1 MALVKSTNLNLAY
14 VKDKLNN
21 FNEECFINKLSP
33 YAQSQCH
40 GAYSTRLLRAEYT
53 GPMVNVRRSELQG
66 VGSLYWVHFSAD
78 FYGDVNGNLTTLPQ
92 NAGTSLLTWLGGDPE
107 FGGYVTKMYDQS
119 GWGRNISQSVN
130 ELQPTISFN
139 ASTNTPEITYNG
151 TTHFLYS
158 EYGIR
163 SHPPNKLTG
172 DTTSISGAAYEN
184 GTYIASASSFWPG
197 GGWEAWRAFDEF
209 QSTGWHTSESSSSTT
224 YNSNTGQYVGT
235 TTTIAGNNVYSGEWL
250 QIQLP
255 NAIYLSSFTITP
267 RSGNETIRSPRSF
280 VVLGSNNGSTWSLVD
295 EETNINTWSATT
307 VPKHFVVSM
316 PPTSSFNYYRI
327 VIRRVGNN
335 DTSAGLQASVQIMN
349 WNLESRGVPFA
360 NDSAFLQFPDAAL
373 TVNAS
378 STATASASTTLAG
391 GYEPFQAF
399 DRNTATFWHS
409 DGSSYNGTTGV
420 YTGALSTTAN
430 GVSYSGEWLQVQLPF
445 ATILRYFTIAPRSG
459 NETTRSPRS
468 FVVLGSINGST
479 WELVHEET
487 NINDWGA
494 ATKTFAVL
502 RAANS
507 FIYYRIVIRRVGNSD
522 SGSSQSSIQIASWD
536 LYANKG
542 AQTSSYVVDFKPS
555 SVTNVQVLMDQSAN
569 VAYNY
574 SSNGLYLQTG
584 IFRYYTQNNDAQ
596 LNYIA
601 ANVSKRIVSSN
612 KRGTMTLCDNG
623 TFYTTSLT
631 TPSVQSM
638 GSQAFMVGKQPG
650 TGLYVYGGT
659 INEIITFSCDL
670 KDEDIIAYYQ
680 PSSRKLGKLHTLPKI
695 QIINAPKDT
704 NPIPINGTLRVALDG
719 QHLVATTNNTTIS
732 SWNGISAANAPTYF
746 NNGGIR
752 PESPYVNF
760 VGANSQH
767 LNAGSVVLN
776 VNSNG
781 GFTAICLVQFTST
794 VTNYDRVFDFGSGQ
808 ANDNILFARYQSS
821 ANLNFGYFNGTGY
834 SDAVVT
840 STNPIVENE
849 WAVYACRYNA
859 STRLAEIFKNGVQ
872 LVTSTFGTAINDRT
886 TTNGYVARSNWPGDS
901 YPTLNIGGLYMYD
914 SYLTDTQ
921 MGSISNHLI
930 MSTFTSIPY
939 NVSNYTKNIV
949 KRIGSVQSLDNRQG
963 NCMYFP
969 GSYDSYLDIQD
980 MPAPPFS
987 ISFWFKT
994 GSSAGQRI
1002 GGVTPSGRTGGPIYF
1017 ILDNGTNLAIG
1028 QGTQYLSTV
1037 TCTLNTWHHV
1047 AVTYNPDDVITGYV
1061 NGSLVSGTSSVTA
1074 NHVERK
1080 NATRLILGANS
1091 DANSS
1096 SNNFN
1101 GYLYDIRVYD
1111 YLLNSVD
1118 VSRLGTVNG
1127 EQDTTNQLVLKGS
1140 SQYLV
1145 NKTNWYS
1152 KMFVTQVVGS
1162 YTPQQALAD
1171 PVVQLQLAS
1180 TSVLT
1185 TSNHVTYSERIQD
1198 YGSFVFSFE
1207 FLTSS
1212 ANADAVWFYAGATT
1226 PSNMEIYT
1234 QSGTNIGFGIWPSG
1248 AGRGVHVFT
1257 GDTARA
1263 TTRIQDWRN
1272 SDKWTKVMITYN
1284 KSTVGTWT
1292 VNVSGIDVLTYSDP
1306 NLASYLTSSGAYWG
1320 LAARTGGQSM
1330 NAYVRCL
1337 ELSYVPYANSLST
1350 LIPQNT
1356 TMSLPNRMYNNSI
1369 VQSGLA
1375 AYFDPS
1381 NVACYPGVGNAM
1393 ASLVGSVTGTLTG
1406 SYNNTE
1412 VVGTIRLVNTNS
1424 DWTQNTSILQ
1434 LSSIT
1439 NITTVSM
1446 WYYQVS
1452 SPGVNRFLFDAR
1464 TGDGNSYLYGPDS
1477 VGPFWSSGT
1486 LYKNGGSAQSVTWA
1500 NIETLG
1506 AWQNI
1511 TIVATSGVTDDL
1523 TVFGH
1528 LTALRG
1534 GLDVFFGPILIY
1546 NRAITQAENL
1556 QNYNAIKDTLGYPFN
1571 AKASAFY
1578 DSSVDPLSYNAG
1590 KAFDKTLST
1599 FWHGI
1604 EAYNTSTGAY
1614 TGSATTTAGG
1624 ITYSGEWIQ
1633 TRLNSATRLKS
1644 YTITPRQSVDYART
1658 SPRSFVLLGSND
1670 ETTWTLIDERS
1681 SVTNWYYSPKT
1692 FDIARTPVAF
1702 IYFRLVTR
1710 EVGNLTSGGTAQRTV
1725 ILAGWELNAL
1735 SNTISENA
1743 GTKYPIGP
1751 LNSEYPSVALS
1762 STSESLSSQTYGN
1775 GLYIVSASSNHGNT
1789 GFSPFRAFDKAW
1801 GEKCWH
1807 SDNTGKYNTLNGA
1820 YTGSAS
1826 TTVDGSAY
1834 AGEWLQI
1841 QLPTL
1846 IKLSAYRLQ
1855 QRQGYNQLAQTWKVV
1870 GSNDGTNWRT
1880 LDTRTSV
1887 TDIGVQS
1894 DGRDFTV
1901 NSTTAYSIYRIIG
1914 NVAQNTAGAFVVGE
1928 WRLFAVTE
1936 IPGKELGCGEY
1947 IATAS
1952 SNFSPSENQFKIF
1965 DQSIASGNWTISSQL
1980 YNPNYTGGV
1989 TTTVSGVSY
1998 SGEWVQLQ
2006 LPNQIILTSYFLYH
2020 ANNRRPVDF
2029 IVAGSNNGTSWT
2041 LLDSETGANVSSGQ
2055 AFSTSNSGKYSY
2067 FRLIVTKNA
2076 LTSGDFLS
2084 ITEWSL
2090 YDSSVSMSAIAG
2102 KSKGL
2107 VDGLTWKFAQGYLND
2122 TPGYFDTNGYSKI
2135 GRTSD
2140 LTNLTTATNGQYT
2153 SAQTIDTYSLEFTGY
2168 FRPSESGIHTFYTIS
2183 DDCSFVWLGTTALS
2197 GYTTANALVNNGGA
2211 RAAQMRSGNTA
2222 YLTAGTY
2229 YPIRVQFGESSGGQ
2243 SMKMYFKT
2251 PNGTTIENGY
2261 GYFFSSIGTNSAYPA
2276 ESARVIKDLT
2286 NTNADGIYYINCNGN
2301 SEPTYCLMNDK
2312 YDGGGWMM
2320 MMKATRGTT
2329 FQYTANY
2336 WTTANTL
2343 NATDLTRS
2351 DADAKYNA
2359 FNYVPVK
2366 DVMAIFP
2373 DVSSSAYTN
2382 IYGNNGGSLD
2392 LDDGWSWKVN
2402 NWNGSSKTTALAGFQ
2417 SSRNA
2422 SPSNPFL
2429 HTGYSSSV
2437 WSSQPGSFAHVFGGG
2452 THLNNADAFV
2462 RWGYIFNN
2470 QTPDNFGTTDV
2481 VCGIGIPTSGVSGS
2495 ANYSAGD
2502 CPNIGSGGSKTIAL
2516 NRSMR
2521 VEVFGR

>member
-21 FNEECFINKLSP
+21 FNEECFINKLSS

-53 GPMVNVRRSELQG
+53 GPMVNIRR
-66 VGSLYWVHFSAD
+66 GSDNATLD
-78 FYGDVNGNLTTLPQ
+78 FYGDVSGNLTTLPQ
-92 NAGTSLLTWLGGDPE
+92 NAGTSLLTWLGAATG
-107 FGGYVTKMYDQS
+107 FVTKMYDQS
-119 GWGRNISQSVN
+119 GWARNIVQYTNNSF
-130 ELQPTISFN
+130 QPTIAVNSVGRFD
-139 ASTNTPEITYNG
+139 ITYDG

-163 SHPPNKLTG
+163 SHPPTKLTG
-172 DTTSISGAAYEN
+172 DTTAISGAAYEN
-184 GTYIASASSFWPG
+184 GTYIASASSSYG
-197 GGWEAWRAFDEF
+197 GGWEAWKAFDEF
-209 QSTGWHTSESSSSTT
+209 QSTGWHTSESSSSTM
-224 YNSNTGQYVGT
+224 YNTSTGQYVGT
-235 TTTIAGNNVYSGEWL
+235 TTTIAGNTVYSGEWL

-255 NAIYLSSFTITP
+255 NAIYLSSFTIVP
-267 RSGNETIRSPRSF
+267 RAGNETARSPRSF

-373 TVNAS
+373 TSNS
-378 STATASASTTLAG
+378 SLTATASASTTLDG

-399 DRNTATFWHS
+399 DRDAATFWHNS
-409 DGSSYNGTTGV
+409 SSSYNATTGQ
-420 YTGALSTTAN
+420 YAGALSTTAN
-430 GVSYSGEWLQVQLPF
+430 AIAYSGEWLQVRLPF

-459 NETTRSPRS
+459 NESTRSPRS
-468 FVVLGSINGST
+468 FVVLGSIDGST
-479 WELVHEET
+479 WNLVHEET

-522 SGSSQSSIQIASWD
+522 SGSGQSSIQIASWD

-542 AQTSSYVVDFKPS
+542 TQASSYVVDFKPS

-574 SSNGLYLQTG
+574 SSNGLYLSSG

-601 ANVSKRIVSSN
+601 SNVSKRIVSSN

-623 TFYTTSLT
+623 TFYTSTLT

-638 GSQAFMVGKQPG
+638 GSQAFIVGKQPG

-670 KDEDIIAYYQ
+670 KNEDTIAYYQ

-719 QHLVATTNNTTIS
+719 QHLAATTNNTTIS
-732 SWNGISAANAPTYF
+732 SWNRVTATNSPTYYSS
-746 NNGGIR
+746 GGIR

-760 VGANSQH
+760 NGADSEH
-767 LNAGSVVLN
+767 LNAGSTVLN

-781 GFTAICLVQFTST
+781 GFTAVCLVQFTGS
-794 VTNYDRVFDFGSGQ
+794 VGNYDRIFDFGNGQ
-808 ANDNILFARYQSS
+808 ATDNIILARYAGTSNILFTY
-821 ANLNFGYFNGTGY
+821 LNGGSGDDVI
-834 SDAVVT
+834 S
-840 STNPIVENE
+840 STNPITQEE
-849 WAVYACRYNA
+849 WAIFSCRYNA
-859 STRLAEIFKNGVQ
+859 STRLVEIYKNGR
-872 LVTSTFGTAINDRT
+872 LVVSKTSASAINDRT
-886 TTNGYVARSNWPGDS
+886 ISNGYIARSNWSGDT
-901 YPTLNIGGLYMYD
+901 YPNINIGGLYMYD

-949 KRIGSVQSLDNRQG
+949 ARVGSVQSLDNRQG

-994 GSSAGQRI
+994 GSSADQRI
-1002 GGVTPSGRTGGPIYF
+1002 GGLTNSTREGGPTY
-1017 ILDNGTNLAIG
+1017 ILLNSGTSLLIG
-1028 QGTQYLSTV
+1028 QSTSYTSTI
-1037 TCTLNTWHHV
+1037 TCALNTWHHV
-1047 AVTYNPDDVITGYV
+1047 AIVYAANNVFTCYV
-1061 NGSLVSGTSSVTA
+1061 NGSLIPGTSTVTA
-1074 NHVERK
+1074 HDISFAPQRIP
-1080 NATRLILGANS
+1080 RLILGANPNTGDGGAS
-1091 DANSS
+1091 
-1096 SNNFN
+1096 FN
-1101 GYLYDIRVYD
+1101 GYLYNIRVYD

-1118 VSRLGTVNG
+1118 AGRLGTGNS
-1127 EQDTTNQLVLKGS
+1127 EIDATNQLVLKDS

-1162 YTPQQALAD
+1162 YTPQQTLAD

-1180 TSVLT
+1180 SGVLT

-1198 YGSFVFSFE
+1198 YSSFVFSFE
-1207 FLTSS
+1207 FLTTN

-1234 QSGTNIGFGIWPSG
+1234 QSGTNIGFGVWPST
-1248 AGRGVHVFT
+1248 AGRGVNVFT

-1272 SDKWTKVMITYN
+1272 NNTWTKVMITYN
-1284 KSTVGTWT
+1284 RSTVGTWT

-1306 NLASYLTSSGAYWG
+1306 NLASYLSSSGAYWG

-1330 NAYVRCL
+1330 DAYVRCL

-1369 VQSGLA
+1369 VQSGLV

-1393 ASLVGSVTGTLTG
+1393 ASLVGTVTGTLTG

-1412 VVGTIRLVNTNS
+1412 VAGTIRLVNTNS

-1434 LSSIT
+1434 VSSIT

-1446 WYYQVS
+1446 WFYLIS
-1452 SPGVNRFLFDAR
+1452 LPAAGRFLLDMRNGGAGGFIYQ
-1464 TGDGNSYLYGPDS
+1464 GGPGSNWDT
-1477 VGPFWSSGT
+1477 GT
-1486 LYKNGGSAQSVTWA
+1486 LYKNGGSAQSIGSA
-1500 NIETLG
+1500 QYETTG

-1511 TIVATSGVTDDL
+1511 TVIADTSATDDITL
-1523 TVFGH
+1523 FGASNN
-1528 LTALRG
+1528 TEG
-1534 GLDVFFGPILIY
+1534 MNVYFGPIFIY
-1546 NRAITQAENL
+1546 NRSITQAENL
-1556 QNYNAIKDTLGYPFN
+1556 QNYNAIKDTLGCPFN

-1578 DSSVDPLSYNAG
+1578 DSSADPLSYNAG

-1604 EAYNTSTGAY
+1604 DSAYNTSTGVY

-1644 YTITPRQSVDYART
+1644 YTITPRQSIDYART

-1670 ETTWTLIDERS
+1670 ETTWTLIDDRT

-1702 IYFRLVTR
+1702 VYFRLVTR

-1725 ILAGWELNAL
+1725 ILSGWELNAL

-1775 GLYIVSASSNHGNT
+1775 GLYIISASSNHGSS

-1801 GEKCWH
+1801 GENCWH
-1807 SDNTGKYNTLNGA
+1807 SDNTGKYNTSTGA
-1820 YTGSAS
+1820 YTGSES

-1880 LDTRTSV
+1880 LDTRTNV

-1952 SNFSPSENQFKIF
+1952 TSFSPSENQFKIF
-1965 DQSIASGNWTISSQL
+1965 DQSIASGNWTNASQL
-1980 YNPNYTGGV
+1980 YNPNYTGAV

-2020 ANNRRPVDF
+2020 ANDRRPVDF
-2029 IVAGSNNGTSWT
+2029 VVAGSNNGTTWT

-2055 AFSTSNSGKYSY
+2055 AFSTSNLGKYSY

-2076 LTSGDFLS
+2076 LTGGDFLS

-2090 YDSSVSMSAIAG
+2090 YDSSISMSAIAG

-2107 VDGLTWKFAQGYLND
+2107 VDGLTWKFEDGYMND
-2122 TPGYFDTNGYSKI
+2122 TPSYFDTNGYAKI

-2140 LTNLTTATNGQYT
+2140 LTSLTTATNGYYT
-2153 SAQTIDTYSLEFTGY
+2153 SAQTIDTYSLEFVGY

-2222 YLTAGTY
+2222 YLVAGTY
-2229 YPIRVQFGESSGGQ
+2229 YPIRIQFGESSGGQ

-2373 DVSSSAYTN
+2373 DASSSSYTN

-2392 LDDGWSWKVN
+2392 LEDGWSWKVN
-2402 NWNGSSKTTALAGFQ
+2402 NWNGNSKTTALAGFQ
-2417 SSRNA
+2417 SSRDAFPANPNYFNGYGA
-2422 SPSNPFL
+2422 SVFAV
-2429 HTGYSSSV
+2429 YSYTPAA
-2437 WSSQPGSFAHVFGGG
+2437 QRHCFGGGSHVFGYLPPFNTGRWAI
-2452 THLNNADAFV
+2452 LANNENDF
-2462 RWGYIFNN
+2462 
-2470 QTPDNFGTTDV
+2470 QTND
-2481 VCGIGIPTSGVSGS
+2481 GVSG
-2495 ANYSAGD
+2495 
-2502 CPNIGSGGSKTIAL
+2502 IGLSGGSGSNIHSAGNIANGL

-2521 VEVFGR
+2521 VEVYGR